1 MGYPATYR
9 VSWPIYVHIGE
20 GMTDRSRFFAD
31 AGTPQVKRPILARGR
46 LTAFVSARRKAVVQD
61 QFINQDMTGRFG

>member
-1 MGYPATYR
+1 
-9 VSWPIYVHIGE
+9 
-20 GMTDRSRFFAD
+20 MTDRSRFFAD